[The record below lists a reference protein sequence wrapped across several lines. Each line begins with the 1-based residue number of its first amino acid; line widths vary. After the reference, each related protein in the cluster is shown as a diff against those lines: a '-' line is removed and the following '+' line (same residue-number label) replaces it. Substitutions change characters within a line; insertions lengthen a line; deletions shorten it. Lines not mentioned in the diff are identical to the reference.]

1 MPLLQ
6 SNITFSPTSVLFL
19 FLHPT
24 LPLNKSNSQHKMWSI
39 IICNVILWAIKTE
52 KMLPIKLWHTPW
64 FQRSWNVKKGFIIKS
79 MKHSIHTGI
88 HTHHTRQWIFLA
100 RAENCHEEPIFQTGW
115 ICATPKK
122 KEGVGSL
129 KFILWHIFAAWRQ
142 LRTPLTDN
150 GPHFISEKCVLFLK
164 LKAEKVIRFAFTLA
178 TEWQGN
184 FHQTCSFLFCSFP
197 SFLFSFT
204 FILILAIALSLSFF
218 FFYLKSNLG
227 VSISH

>member
-39 IICNVILWAIKTE
+39 IIRNIILWAIKTE
-52 KMLPIKLWHTPW
+52 KMLPIKPWHTPW
-64 FQRSWNVKKGFIIKS
+64 FQRCWNVKKGFIIKS
-79 MKHSIHTGI
+79 WTTAYIQAYTHITLINEFFLQEQKTVMKNQFSK
-88 HTHHTRQWIFLA
+88 QA
-100 RAENCHEEPIFQTGW
+100 RFVPSL
-115 ICATPKK
+115 KK
-122 KEGVGSL
+122 KEGMGSL

-142 LRTPLTDN
+142 LRIPLTDN

-184 FHQTCSFLFCSFP
+184 FHQTCSFLFSSF
-197 SFLFSFT
+197 SIFLFSFT
-204 FILILAIALSLSFF
+204 FIFILAISLSFF
-218 FFYLKSNLG
+218 ILLE
-227 VSISH
+227 I